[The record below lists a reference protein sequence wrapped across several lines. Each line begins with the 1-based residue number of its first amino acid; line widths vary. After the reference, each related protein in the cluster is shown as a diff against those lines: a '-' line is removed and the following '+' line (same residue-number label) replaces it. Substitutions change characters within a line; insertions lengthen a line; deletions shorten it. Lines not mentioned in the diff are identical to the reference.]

1 MLRLKRWRPSVLA
14 SQRKTTTDAKVFSW
28 MSTTAIGFI
37 LPRSG
42 LLAFFRHGGSV
53 EENEH
58 AAGTVGN
65 EDFFIRS
72 CPFSGKV
79 RSFGKFSFVRSSE
92 LQNFIRLLIPLLRT
106 PNYD

>member
-1 MLRLKRWRPSVLA
+1 MSWPHRGKPRLTSRCFRGCPPLLLDLYYRGAVHFLR
-14 SQRKTTTDAKVFSW
+14 
-28 MSTTAIGFI
+28 
-37 LPRSG
+37 
-42 LLAFFRHGGSV
+42 GGSV

-65 EDFFIRS
+65 EDFLIRS

-79 RSFGKFSFVRSSE
+79 RSFGEFSFVRSSE
-92 LQNFIRLLIPLLRT
+92 LQNFIHLLIPLLRT